1 MCSCERSQEPKL
13 AQPLELIG
21 GELLARKLHSARGR
35 ISRLFDDPE
44 ARRLAAGQPAKDGL
58 VLWLDAGRG
67 VKGPLVAEWQDQSG
81 GNRHARQAVPQ
92 HQPTL
97 VAEAIAG
104 LPAVR
109 FDGKDDYLN
118 NITSDVVP
126 AGSPRTVLVAGQART
141 RGGALF
147 SFRRQST
154 GGKPVF
160 VAQQGSFQ
168 GTYYVYTD
176 GVNGAGNSSLP
187 LQTVD
192 KVREPFVST
201 HVSAGAGKK
210 LVVRLNGVKQKVSQ
224 GGTVGNDTGTTGFV
238 VGNREDVAVSM
249 FPWDGDLAE
258 VLVYNRVLST
268 TELDQ
273 AERYLATRYNL
284 PARQN
289 PVKTASVDPRQAA
302 AENSK
307 LITELYLSA
316 LSREPSAEEMKLAL
330 AHIAE
335 VKERRAGL
343 EDVFWAV
350 LNTKEFLFQH

>member
-1 MCSCERSQEPKL
+1 M
-13 AQPLELIG
+13 
-21 GELLARKLHSARGR
+21 
-35 ISRLFDDPE
+35 
-44 ARRLAAGQPAKDGL
+44 
-58 VLWLDAGRG
+58 
-67 VKGPLVAEWQDQSG
+67 
-81 GNRHARQAVPQ
+81 
-92 HQPTL
+92 
-97 VAEAIAG
+97 AEAIAG

-118 NITSDVVP
+118 NTTNDVVP
-126 AGSPRTVLVAGQART
+126 AGSPRTVLVVGQART
-141 RGGALF
+141 KGGALF

-168 GTYYVYTD
+168 GAYYVYTD

-187 LQTVD
+187 IQTVD

-201 HVSAGAGKK
+201 HMSVGAGKK
-210 LVVRLNGVKQKVSQ
+210 LVVRLNGVEQKVSQ
-224 GGTVGNDTGTTGFV
+224 PGAVGNDTGTTGFV
-238 VGNREDVAVSM
+238 VGNREDVAVTM

-258 VLVYNRVLST
+258 VLVYNRVLSA

-302 AENSK
+302 AENTR